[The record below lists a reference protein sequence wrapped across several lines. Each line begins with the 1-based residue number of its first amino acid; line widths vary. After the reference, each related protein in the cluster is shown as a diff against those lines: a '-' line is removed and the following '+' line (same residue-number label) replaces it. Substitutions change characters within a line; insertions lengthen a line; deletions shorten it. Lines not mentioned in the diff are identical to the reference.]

1 MISDMR
7 ILRILRFGWT
17 CLSLVHVAPSPIER
31 SRHRPNHDDDDNNG
45 DDDDDNNDGDDDVDN
60 NGDDDDDNNG
70 DDDDVDGQPYP
81 AAADSAQDRV
91 QLDRPRIL

>member
-1 MISDMR
+1 MR
-7 ILRILRFGWT
+7 MLRILRFGWT

-31 SRHRPNHDDDDNNG
+31 SRHKPDHDDDDNN
-45 DDDDDNNDGDDDVDN
+45 DDDDDNND
-60 NGDDDDDNNG
+60 DDDDDNNG
-70 DDDDVDGQPYP
+70 GDDDDVVDGQPYP

>member
-1 MISDMR
+1 MR

-17 CLSLVHVAPSPIER
+17 CLSLVHGAQSPIER

-45 DDDDDNNDGDDDVDN
+45 DGDDVVDN
-60 NGDDDDDNNG
+60 GDDDDDDNNG
-70 DDDDVDGQPYP
+70 DDDVVDGQPYP

>member
-1 MISDMR
+1 MR
-7 ILRILRFGWT
+7 MLRILRFGWT
-17 CLSLVHVAPSPIER
+17 CLSLVHVAQSPIER

-45 DDDDDNNDGDDDVDN
+45 DDDDDV
-60 NGDDDDDNNG
+60 
-70 DDDDVDGQPYP
+70 VDGQPYP

>member
-17 CLSLVHVAPSPIER
+17 CLSLVRVAPSPIGR
-31 SRHRPNHDDDDNNG
+31 SRHKPNHDDDDNNG
-45 DDDDDNNDGDDDVDN
+45 DDDDDV
-60 NGDDDDDNNG
+60 
-70 DDDDVDGQPYP
+70 VDGQPYP